1 MRIGIAALLAAV
13 VLFLWQF
20 LAHMVLPIGQM
31 GFRLPQN
38 EDIVLSAV
46 STGLPT
52 PGIYYLPSIDPAK
65 MGDAAVMKAWT
76 EKSAK
81 SPYIFAVV
89 NAPPA
94 DPGSMTSQLVTQFIT
109 NFLSAIL
116 AAFVLAATAWTFG
129 ARVIGSLVFG
139 VFGWLMNIVPQWT
152 WYRFP
157 SDFVVGNLLEEGIG
171 WLLAG
176 IAIAWWL
183 GRK

>member
-1 MRIGIAALLAAV
+1 
-13 VLFLWQF
+13 
-20 LAHMVLPIGQM
+20 
-31 GFRLPQN
+31 
-38 EDIVLSAV
+38 
-46 STGLPT
+46 
-52 PGIYYLPSIDPAK
+52 
-65 MGDAAVMKAWT
+65 
-76 EKSAK
+76 
-81 SPYIFAVV
+81 
-89 NAPPA
+89 
-94 DPGSMTSQLVTQFIT
+94 MTSQLVTQFIT